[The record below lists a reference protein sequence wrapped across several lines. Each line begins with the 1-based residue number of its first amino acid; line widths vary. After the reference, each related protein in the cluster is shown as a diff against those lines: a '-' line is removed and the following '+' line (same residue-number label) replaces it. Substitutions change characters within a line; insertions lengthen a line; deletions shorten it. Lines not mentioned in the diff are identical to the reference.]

1 MKQNETTTGYP
12 SLDNLEGMTV
22 EQLLTLRQEIRKI
35 RDARRVAINEEQTR
49 IQSEIRREGIS
60 ERRVFDIRLNELK
73 RQMDDMDGNMGAPA

>member
-60 ERRVFDIRLNELK
+60 ERRVFDIRLN
-73 RQMDDMDGNMGAPA
+73 